1 MPPSGVASKQGAAFM
16 RGVKRPGRSGPSRR
30 GTSPGGRGSLAGCSS
45 EETPVDRRKSVRAP
59 GVDTREL
66 LELMHTAIV
75 VGTAIAAMWGLLDL
89 FNVV

>member
-1 MPPSGVASKQGAAFM
+1 MPPSGGASKQGAARM

-30 GTSPGGRGSLAGCSS
+30 GTFPGGRGSLAGFSS
-45 EETPVDRRKSVRAP
+45 EEDPVDRRHSVWAP
-59 GVDTREL
+59 GDSQRL

>member
-1 MPPSGVASKQGAAFM
+1 M
-16 RGVKRPGRSGPSRR
+16 
-30 GTSPGGRGSLAGCSS
+30 
-45 EETPVDRRKSVRAP
+45 DRRKSVRAP

-75 VGTAIAAMWGLLDL
+75 VGSAIAAMWGLADL